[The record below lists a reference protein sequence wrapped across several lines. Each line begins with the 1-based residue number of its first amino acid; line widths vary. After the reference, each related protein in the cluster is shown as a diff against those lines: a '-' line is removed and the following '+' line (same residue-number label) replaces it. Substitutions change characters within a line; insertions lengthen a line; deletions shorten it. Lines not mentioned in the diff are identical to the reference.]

1 MGFWYFLTLIIGIYL
16 LIRSISAYRNN
27 QDSKVTIFI
36 SILLILFSLFMFTPW
51 SVQLIDLIFSWMS
64 LS

>member
-27 QDSKVTIFI
+27 QDSKVTFFI

-51 SVQLIDLIFSWMS
+51 SVQLIDLIFS
-64 LS
+64 

>member
-1 MGFWYFLTLIIGIYL
+1 MGFWYFLTLFIGIYL

-27 QDSKVTIFI
+27 QDSKVTFFI

-51 SVQLIDLIFSWMS
+51 SVQLIDLIFS
-64 LS
+64 

>member
-51 SVQLIDLIFSWMS
+51 SVQLIDLIFS
-64 LS
+64 

>member
-51 SVQLIDLIFSWMS
+51 GVQLIDLIFS
-64 LS
+64 

>member
-1 MGFWYFLTLIIGIYL
+1 MGFWYFLTLFIGIYI

-27 QDSKVTIFI
+27 QDSKVTFFI

-51 SVQLIDLIFSWMS
+51 SVQLIDLIFS
-64 LS
+64 

>member
-16 LIRSISAYRNN
+16 LIRSISVYRNN
-27 QDSKVTIFI
+27 QDSKVTFFI

-51 SVQLIDLIFSWMS
+51 SVQLIDLIFS
-64 LS
+64 

>member
-1 MGFWYFLTLIIGIYL
+1 MGFWYFLTLFIGIYL
-16 LIRSISAYRNN
+16 LIRSRSAYRNN

-51 SVQLIDLIFSWMS
+51 SVQLIDLIFS
-64 LS
+64 

>member
-1 MGFWYFLTLIIGIYL
+1 MGFWYFLTLFIGIYL

-36 SILLILFSLFMFTPW
+36 SILLILFFLFMFTPW
-51 SVQLIDLIFSWMS
+51 SVQLIDLIFS
-64 LS
+64 

>member
-1 MGFWYFLTLIIGIYL
+1 MGFWYFLTLFIGIYL

-51 SVQLIDLIFSWMS
+51 SVQLIDLIFS
-64 LS
+64 

>member
-1 MGFWYFLTLIIGIYL
+1 MGFWYFLTLFIGIYL